1 MCLQTSDSQNRRKGE
16 VMRYEELDGRYRLL
30 SCENTRRARRIDT
43 AEAYERAQSRERL
56 IRRAF
61 FADCK
66 RYLNEDLKPK
76 R

>member
-1 MCLQTSDSQNRRKGE
+1 MT
-16 VMRYEELDGRYRLL
+16 YEELERRYQRLSNENMMRGRRKDTDRGY
-30 SCENTRRARRIDT
+30 EKAR
-43 AEAYERAQSRERL
+43 SREEL

-76 R
+76 EGRI

>member
-1 MCLQTSDSQNRRKGE
+1 MT
-16 VMRYEELDGRYRLL
+16 YEELERRYQRLSHENMMRGRKK
-30 SCENTRRARRIDT
+30 DT
-43 AEAYERAQSRERL
+43 AEGYEKARSREEL

-76 R
+76 EDRI

>member
-1 MCLQTSDSQNRRKGE
+1 MS
-16 VMRYEELDGRYRLL
+16 YEELDGRYRLL
-30 SCENTRRARRIDT
+30 SCENTRRARRIGTD
-43 AEAYERAQSRERL
+43 EAYERAQSREEL

-76 R
+76 KK